1 MDKMTSVNIVPSV
14 DGAMKV
20 DNITNLWNME
30 LAKNTKAIFQ
40 YNGPETPEVTKIVS
54 DIRQRF
60 QEINEYIS
68 TILADLP
75 S

>member
-1 MDKMTSVNIVPSV
+1 MTTQTILPSV

-40 YNGPETPEVTKIVS
+40 YNGPETPEAVQLVS

-60 QEINEYIS
+60 QELQEYIAI
-68 TILADLP
+68 ILADLP
-75 S
+75 A

>member
-1 MDKMTSVNIVPSV
+1 MTPSNIVPNV

-30 LAKNTKAIFQ
+30 LARNTKAIFQ
-40 YNGPETPEVTKIVS
+40 YNGPETPELTKLVS

-60 QEINEYIS
+60 QEINEYIAI
-68 TILADLP
+68 ILADLP
-75 S
+75 A